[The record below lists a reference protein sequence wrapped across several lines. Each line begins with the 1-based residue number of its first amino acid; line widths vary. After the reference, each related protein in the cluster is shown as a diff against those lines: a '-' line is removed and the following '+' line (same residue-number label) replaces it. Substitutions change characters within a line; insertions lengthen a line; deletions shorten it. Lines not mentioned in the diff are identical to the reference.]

1 MSLSSIVARTLLLG
15 GMIFGICSSSVG
27 FATAHGVA
35 ASKGELKQLTTPF
48 SGSVSPAGAV
58 ENNKTGKIIGEIDR
72 TGVVYDNTGTVVG
85 SIDAKGIVRNAKG
98 VAVAQVAQGNRLAG
112 VAFLLGE

>member
-1 MSLSSIVARTLLLG
+1 MSLTSTMARALLLSG
-15 GMIFGICSSSVG
+15 VVLGICSSSIG
-27 FATAHGVA
+27 FAAAHGAA

-72 TGVVYDNTGTVVG
+72 AGVVYDNTGTIVG
-85 SIDAKGIVRNAKG
+85 SIDAKGVVHNAKG
-98 VAVAQVAQGNRLAG
+98 VAVAQVAQSNRLAG

>member
-1 MSLSSIVARTLLLG
+1 MSFSSSLARMFLLG
-15 GMIFGICSSSVG
+15 GMLVGVCSASAG
-27 FATAHGVA
+27 FASAQDAVPQAG
-35 ASKGELKQLTTPF
+35 LKKITTPF

-58 ENNKTGKIIGEIDR
+58 ENNQTGKIIGEVDR

-98 VAVAQVAQGNRLAG
+98 VPVAQVAQNNRLAG
-112 VAFLLGE
+112 VAFLLGQ